1 MKNSN
6 QDKYSL
12 VGRRIFVAGHKGMVG
27 SALIRALKDVECDI
41 LTQNSNELDLKDT
54 VKVDKW
60 FKENK
65 PDTVFLAAA
74 KVGGILANSS
84 YPASFL
90 YANLAIQNSVISA
103 SYNNNVKKLMFLG
116 SSCIYP
122 RNAEQPLKESSLLTG
137 ELEPTN
143 EAYAIAKI
151 AGIKLCESYRKQY
164 GVDYISVMP
173 TNLYGP
179 GDNFHPKNSHVIAAL
194 IDRFHK
200 AKLKNES
207 NILVWGTGKPYREFL
222 HVDDMAAA
230 SVHLMNIN
238 IDIYKNNTK
247 PQLSHINVGSGE
259 EYSIME
265 LSKMIANI
273 TNYHGK
279 IVFDKTKPD
288 GTPRKLIDS
297 SILKSTGWK
306 PKIDLKK
313 GLEDS
318 YNWYLS
324 NIA

>member
-1 MKNSN
+1 
-6 QDKYSL
+6 
-12 VGRRIFVAGHKGMVG
+12 
-27 SALIRALKDVECDI
+27 
-41 LTQNSNELDLKDT
+41 
-54 VKVDKW
+54 
-60 FKENK
+60 
-65 PDTVFLAAA
+65 
-74 KVGGILANSS
+74 
-84 YPASFL
+84 
-90 YANLAIQNSVISA
+90 
-103 SYNNNVKKLMFLG
+103 
-116 SSCIYP
+116 
-122 RNAEQPLKESSLLTG
+122 
-137 ELEPTN
+137 
-143 EAYAIAKI
+143 
-151 AGIKLCESYRKQY
+151 
-164 GVDYISVMP
+164 
-173 TNLYGP
+173 
-179 GDNFHPKNSHVIAAL
+179 
-194 IDRFHK
+194 
-200 AKLKNES
+200 
-207 NILVWGTGKPYREFL
+207 
-222 HVDDMAAA
+222 MAAA

>member
-27 SALIRALKDVECDI
+27 SALIRALKGIECDI

-90 YANLAIQNSVISA
+90 YDNLAIQNSVISA

-151 AGIKLCESYRKQY
+151 AGIKLCEFYRKQY

-179 GDNFHPKNSHVIAAL
+179 GDNFHPQNSHVVAAL
-194 IDRFHK
+194 ISKFYE
-200 AKLKNES
+200 AKQLNKDKLILWGSGNPLREFMHVDDLAS
-207 NILVWGTGKPYREFL
+207 GLIFLMENYSEEQHINIGTGKEISIKDF
-222 HVDDMAAA
+222 
-230 SVHLMNIN
+230 SNI
-238 IDIYKNNTK
+238 IKAI
-247 PQLSHINVGSGE
+247 SGW
-259 EYSIME
+259 
-265 LSKMIANI
+265 A
-273 TNYHGK
+273 GK
-279 IVFDKTKPD
+279 IEFDTSYPD
-288 GTPRKLIDS
+288 GMPRKVMDVSKINKL
-297 SILKSTGWK
+297 GWAH
-306 PKIDLKK
+306 KIDLEQ
-313 GLEDS
+313 GLKDA
-318 YNWYLS
+318 YKWYVT
-324 NIA
+324 NHNDVRIK